1 MIKIAL
7 TGPESTGKTELCIR
21 LAEHFQAVYEPEL
34 AREYVEKLG
43 YTYTFEDVCTIAR
56 LQSEQE
62 MKYEAGEKDKLVF
75 FDTDLIITKVWLE
88 FKYGQVPEYITE
100 NLSARLID
108 LYLLCEPDLPWVS
121 DPVRE
126 HGDDREFFF
135 DWYEREINIQGTPY
149 VKISGTGEKRF
160 LNALKAVKD
169 FLANG
174 ENCFISEK

>member
-21 LAEHFQAVYEPEL
+21 LAEYFQAAYEPEL

-56 LQSEQE
+56 LQTEQE
-62 MKYEAGEKDKLVF
+62 QRYAAGVENKPVF

-88 FKYGQVPEYITE
+88 YKYGQVPAFVNEQ
-100 NLSARLID
+100 LSAHLID

-135 DWYEREINIQGTPY
+135 DWYEREINSLGTPY
-149 VKISGTGEKRF
+149 VKINGTGEKRF
-160 LNALKAVKD
+160 LNALKAVED

>member
-43 YTYTFEDVCTIAR
+43 YTYTYEDVCTIAR
-56 LQSEQE
+56 LQTEQE
-62 MKYEAGEKDKLVF
+62 KQYATGVEAKPVF
-75 FDTDLIITKVWLE
+75 FDTDVIITKVWLE
-88 FKYGQVPEYITE
+88 YKYGQVPAFVTE
-100 NLSARLID
+100 HISGRLMD
-108 LYLLCEPDLPWVS
+108 FYLLCEPDLPWVS

-135 DWYEREINIQGTPY
+135 DWYEREINRLGTSC
-149 VKISGTGEKRF
+149 VKINGTGEMRF
-160 LNALKAVKD
+160 LNALKAVED
-169 FLANG
+169 FLATKGNR
-174 ENCFISEK
+174 FLSEK